1 MIYIIKQEGSYQNKV
16 NSSLVCT
23 CNCKIGYWSRIDL
36 VTVFGAILTSRQTRE
51 KLQCLY
57 ENLMSNNFRRMAVL
71 KNI

>member
-23 CNCKIGYWSRIDL
+23 CICKIGYWSRIDL

-51 KLQCLY
+51 KLQRLY
-57 ENLMSNNFRRMAVL
+57 ENLMSNNFRRMGVL